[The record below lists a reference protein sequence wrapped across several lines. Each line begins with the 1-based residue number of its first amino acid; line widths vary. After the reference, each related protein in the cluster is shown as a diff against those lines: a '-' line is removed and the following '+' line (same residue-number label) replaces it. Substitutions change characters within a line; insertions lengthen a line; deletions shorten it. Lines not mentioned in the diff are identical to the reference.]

1 MIIKLSNSFSIMN
14 IDIAS
19 CYNLVYN
26 SDNLEEISDLGKWSA
41 IISCEYLEDISEI
54 TKMSADDVEKI
65 IKENK

>member
-1 MIIKLSNSFSIMN
+1 MIIKLSNNFSIMN

-19 CYNLVYN
+19 CYNLLYN
-26 SDNLEEISDLGKWSA
+26 SDNLEEISDLEKWSA

-54 TKMSADDVEKI
+54 TKMSVDDVEKI